1 MKTIWESFGLL
12 DPVPMCGDGGGAG
25 GMVSL
30 TLSSKSAM
38 PAACPMIQFNSD
50 ASYSK

>member
-12 DPVPMCGDGGGAG
+12 DPVPMCGDGGA